1 MKLSELYK
9 KAISTGID
17 NDPRGKETVAR
28 ELAQARKKY
37 EELKPK
43 EQETFDAESL
53 ENPYSDSRVLFG
65 NGDEEI
71 KHIMVGIDIDTGEL
85 LLADRLRSNGRAV
98 DLVMSHHPGGEAF
111 GNLFSVMHMQADI
124 LRIYG
129 VPINIAEALMEGRA
143 SEIERR
149 LMPANHA
156 RTVDSARL
164 LNLPFM
170 CLHTAADNMVAIFL
184 QKLFDEKK
192 PYLLEDITELLRE
205 IPEYKEAVKYN
216 AGPKVLL
223 GSDKR
228 KAGKIFV
235 DMTGGTEGSKEV
247 FESLTL
253 GGINTIVGMH
263 FSEEHRKE
271 ADARHINVVIAGH
284 ISSDTLGMNLL
295 LDGIIGTE
303 ELDIIECSGFRRV
316 ERT

>member
-17 NDPRGKETVAR
+17 NDPRGREFVSR
-28 ELAQARKKY
+28 ELEQARKKY
-37 EELKPK
+37 EDLKPK
-43 EQETFDAESL
+43 DKETFDTESL
-53 ENPYSDSRVLFG
+53 ENPYSDSRILFG
-65 NGDEEI
+65 NVNEEI
-71 KHIMVGIDIDTGEL
+71 KNIMVGIDVDTGEL
-85 LLADRLRSNGRAV
+85 LLADRLRSNGRPI
-98 DLVMSHHPGGEAF
+98 DLLMSHHPGGRAF

-124 LRIYG
+124 LQLYG

-156 RTVDSARL
+156 RSVDSARL

-170 CLHTAADNMVAIFL
+170 CLHTPADNMVATFL
-184 QKLFDEKK
+184 QNLFDEKK
-192 PYLLEDITELLRE
+192 PYLLEDIINLLRD
-205 IPEYKEAVKYN
+205 IPEYREAERYN

-235 DMTGGTEGSKEV
+235 DMTGGTEGAKEV

-271 ADARHINVVIAGH
+271 AEKRHINVVIAGH

-295 LDGIIGTE
+295 LDRIAGTE
-303 ELDIIECSGFRRV
+303 EMAIVECSGFKRIARI
-316 ERT
+316 